1 MQVDQC
7 FYRNIAAKIKKDP
20 TNVQLYDDL
29 VSVALADYARARGD
43 IITSTDPVTQTL
55 LKASAI
61 LEEQLRET
69 GMPALY
75 KAHERVLYSLAPYH
89 FESYLL
95 YTEWNRKP
103 EEKFYVPRRKQLKL
117 VVDALQR
124 LADDD
129 LDLLA
134 ISLPPGVGKSTLA
147 LFFITWLV
155 GRHPELPILTGS
167 HNGEFI
173 RGAYDE
179 CLRMVDPKGEYLFA
193 TVFPKAKVVN
203 TNAKNCRIDL
213 GGAKRFE
220 SLQFTTIGSGNAG
233 LYRAMQLL
241 YCDDLI
247 PGIEVAMSKD
257 RLDNTWRE
265 YTADLRQRKQGA
277 RCKELHIATRWSVHD
292 VIGRLERNAGM
303 SNRALFIS
311 VPALDANGRSNFDY
325 PYNLGFTTAMYEEQ
339 KRILDDATWRAVYM
353 NEPIEREGQLYAVE
367 ELRRFTELPDLEP
380 DAILGLC
387 DSKDTG
393 TDYCVLPIGYKYG
406 DDIYIYDCVCDNGK
420 PEMVDGKIAAVLLRN
435 NTQMAQFES
444 NNVGGKVAEKIQ
456 QRLRT
461 AGARCSITTKFSRTN
476 KEMRI
481 ISNSPYVKDHFLFL
495 TDSSEHMTPEYR
507 RMLNMLVTYTMYG
520 KNKHDDVPDAF
531 AMFAEYVQSFTRRKV
546 EVFSRPF

>member
-1 MQVDQC
+1 MDT
-7 FYRNIAAKIKKDP
+7 FYRNIAAKIKKAP
-20 TNVQLYDDL
+20 TEIGLYEDL
-29 VSVALADYARARGD
+29 VTVALADYAKTKIDRVKA
-43 IITSTDPVTQTL
+43 STDPATITL
-55 LKASAI
+55 LKASKT
-61 LEEQLRET
+61 LEEQLKKT
-69 GMPALY
+69 GDPNLY
-75 KAHERVLYSLAPYH
+75 KQHERVLYCLAPYH

-103 EEKFYVPRRKQLKL
+103 EEKFYAPRRKQLKI
-117 VVDALQR
+117 VVDELQK
-124 LADDD
+124 LADDE

-147 LFFITWLV
+147 LFFITWLG

-179 CLRMVDPKGEYLFA
+179 VLRMIDPQGEYLYNV
-193 TVFPKAKVVN
+193 VFPKAKVYN

-213 GGAKRFE
+213 EKGKRFE
-220 SLQFTTIGSGNAG
+220 TFQFTTIGSGNAG

-292 VIGRLERNAGM
+292 VIGRLERN
-303 SNRALFIS
+303 SNNSSRARFLS
-311 VPALDANGRSNFDY
+311 VPALDAEGKSNFDY
-325 PYNLGFTTAMYEEQ
+325 PYNLGFTTAMFEEQ

-353 NEPIEREGQLYAVE
+353 NEPIEREGQLYAVD
-367 ELRRFTELPDLEP
+367 ELRRFTDLPDLEP

-387 DSKDTG
+387 DAKDTG
-393 TDYCVLPIGYKYG
+393 TDYCVLPIGYVYG
-406 DDIYIYDCVCDNGK
+406 SDIYIYDCVCDNGK
-420 PEMVDGKIAAVLLRN
+420 PEIVDGKIAACLLRN

-456 QRLRT
+456 LRLRN
-461 AGARCSITTKFSRTN
+461 AGARCHITTKFSKSN

-481 ISNSPYVKDHFLFL
+481 ISNSPYVKEHFLFL
-495 TDSSEHMTPEYR
+495 TDSAASVEYR
-507 RMLNMLVTYTMYG
+507 RMLNMLCTYTMYG
-520 KNKHDDVPDAF
+520 RNKHDDVPDAF

-546 EVFSRPF
+546 EIFQRPF